1 MKYEGRKTMDMDI
14 KSKHT
19 ELEIELARLLLDASA
34 GIRYLWMH
42 IDTNAEMPEISRVK
56 ATFTKINEALHEYF
70 NSDKFNPAHV
80 TNRKMLAKRP
90 ERWWAMPWW

>member
-1 MKYEGRKTMDMDI
+1 MDMDI